1 MKSVCLGILLVFSI
15 SSAQYKTP
23 NTSPSDLVITKS
35 KLGTIVPVDVSPRD
49 PPPKIDESPQFKG
62 SPPSYEWRFKAE
74 LEVQNT
80 GSRIINSIVWQF
92 PLIVATNPE
101 KIFQTY
107 LVRSNK
113 KIRPGETVKVA
124 SWIKGA
130 YLKELR
136 KPQRAGLLQGHGEIK
151 FVNYA
156 DGRIWEASTVQH

>member
-15 SSAQYKTP
+15 TSAQDKTP

-35 KLGTIVPVDVSPRD
+35 KLGSIVRVDTSPRD

-62 SPPSYEWRFKAE
+62 SPPSYEWQFKAE

-80 GSRIINSIVWQF
+80 GSRIIRSIVWQF

-101 KIFQTY
+101 KVIQSY

-113 KIRPGETVKVA
+113 KIRPGET
-124 SWIKGA
+124 
-130 YLKELR
+130 
-136 KPQRAGLLQGHGEIK
+136 
-151 FVNYA
+151 
-156 DGRIWEASTVQH
+156 